1 MLAGA
6 DKVAVA
12 LDCGLDEA
20 IGLAEALSGHATWA
34 KVGMTLFYAA
44 GPAIVSELKDRG
56 LKVFLDL
63 KLHDI
68 PYQVRGAAEAA
79 SRTGA
84 DLLTIHA
91 LGGPAMVRA
100 AREGLE
106 AAADGRGERTR
117 LIAVTVLTSMDEAA
131 LEAVGV
137 HATAEAEAS
146 LLARMAC
153 GSGADGI
160 VCSPR
165 EAARMRGELGG
176 DAIIVTPGV
185 RPRGSAAQDQ
195 SRVATPADAI
205 SAGSSLLV
213 VGRPITQAADP
224 VAAFDAV
231 AREVAGAGRA

>member
-20 IGLAEALSGHATWA
+20 IGLADALAGHATWA

>member
-1 MLAGA
+1 
-6 DKVAVA
+6 
-12 LDCGLDEA
+12 
-20 IGLAEALSGHATWA
+20 
-34 KVGMTLFYAA
+34 
-44 GPAIVSELKDRG
+44 
-56 LKVFLDL
+56 
-63 KLHDI
+63 
-68 PYQVRGAAEAA
+68 
-79 SRTGA
+79 
-84 DLLTIHA
+84 
-91 LGGPAMVRA
+91 MVRA